1 MKKKCLR
8 EPWEIQEVILL
19 WLGTGESIW
28 WDHSETDWWEP
39 GRVQTADDWGPLS
52 PATQRVYRCRACR
65 KCHHVSL
72 WQNRCFIRKLKFLFG
87 LVGECRILCRFVI
100 RLVTDFFAV
109 CWWSWPGGQLMM
121 VDWFAT
127 QTLPAHSSSCW
138 LRWSMMTLN
147 STRPHGSSIPH
158 VLTCLGRYFGL

>member
-1 MKKKCLR
+1 MF
-8 EPWEIQEVILL
+8 EEVILL
-19 WLGTGESIW
+19 WLGTGESVW

-39 GRVQTADDWGPLS
+39 GGVQTADDWGTLS
-52 PATQRVYRCRACR
+52 PTTQCVYRGCACR
-65 KCHHVSL
+65 KCNHVSL
-72 WQNRCFIRKLKFLFG
+72 WKRCFNQRFKFLFG
-87 LVGECRILCRFVI
+87 VFALGECWILCRFVI
-100 RLVTDFFAV
+100 RLVTDIFAV

-127 QTLPAHSSSCW
+127 QTSPVLSSSCW

-147 STRPHGSSIPH
+147 STLPRDSSIPH